1 MSKKGFFESNVE
13 EAALL
18 WLNELGYEILSGP
31 DIGPDSDY
39 PLRDSYYSV
48 ILKEKLSDALY
59 SINKG
64 LPSVAVEEAIRQI
77 TIPKEVG
84 LLDNNRA
91 FHQMINNGVEVSFRD
106 SKGNIKHDVVNVF
119 DFDNIDNND
128 FVAVNQFTVIEGQRE
143 KRPDIV
149 IFINGLPISVFEL
162 KTVSDENVTIDS
174 AFNQIKTYQD
184 QIPSLFTYN
193 AFNVISDGTE
203 AKVGTLTSNKDWYM
217 RWRTMDGKTIA
228 PNAIPQL
235 ELTIKGMFEKN
246 RILDILKSFI
256 LFQRDDSGYRKILA
270 GYHQYHAVN
279 AAIESTLDATSIDGD
294 KRIGVVWHT
303 QGSGKSLTMAFY
315 AAKLVISKE
324 LSNPTIIVITDR
336 NDLDDQL
343 FSTFAKSSDIL
354 RTNPIQADSKN
365 HLKEQL
371 NGRTSGGIIFTTIQ
385 KFTEGDNNEPLT
397 DRKNVIV
404 LVDEAHRSQ
413 YGFRANIKTTNTEAS
428 ETYGYAKYMRDA
440 LPNASYIGFTGT
452 PIETTDKN
460 TRAVFGDYISTYDM
474 TRSVEDG
481 STVKIYYESR
491 IAKIDFT
498 DEYFNIDDDYEEI
511 TEYQEETQK
520 DTLKRKW
527 ARLEAIVGSKT
538 RIETVA
544 NDIVTHFE
552 KRQETKETEV
562 GKAMIVAMSRRIA
575 VELYNEI
582 VKLRPEWHSD
592 DLNKG
597 KIKIVMTGSSS
608 DPLEWQQHI
617 GTKSTRDT
625 LARRMKDNN
634 DELELVIVRDMW
646 LTGFDVPSMHTMYID
661 KPMQGHN
668 LMQAIARVNRV
679 FGKKEGGLIV
689 DYIGIADKLKE
700 ALTQYTESDQK
711 QTGVDTE
718 LAVSVMIEKLEL
730 IRELLHH
737 HDYDKYF
744 TGDNTDKLKAI
755 METIDYII
763 DQREDRKNDY
773 LKLTSELS
781 KAYSLCSTTDEAEKY
796 NVEISFYKSVRAGI
810 IKYATDESK
819 KKTAD
824 QLDYELN
831 QLISKSLKSDE
842 VIDIMSEFGMDKP
855 DISILSDEF
864 LEGFK
869 NMEQK
874 NVAVELLKKLI
885 EGKIKMFSKKTI
897 VRSRLFSEML
907 EDSLRKY
914 QNRLVD
920 STVIIQELIN
930 LAKDITKA
938 ADEGKETGLSDDEYA
953 FYEALAS
960 NMTAKEIMG
969 TEVLK
974 EIARELTEKIKSST
988 TVDWSIRESVRS
1000 KIRFQIKV
1008 LLRKYNYPP
1017 DDEKD
1022 PNNYDKSIKLI
1033 LDQTELLFKN

>member
-1 MSKKGFFESNVE
+1 
-13 EAALL
+13 
-18 WLNELGYEILSGP
+18 
-31 DIGPDSDY
+31 
-39 PLRDSYYSV
+39 
-48 ILKEKLSDALY
+48 
-59 SINKG
+59 
-64 LPSVAVEEAIRQI
+64 
-77 TIPKEVG
+77 
-84 LLDNNRA
+84 
-91 FHQMINNGVEVSFRD
+91 
-106 SKGNIKHDVVNVF
+106 
-119 DFDNIDNND
+119 
-128 FVAVNQFTVIEGQRE
+128 
-143 KRPDIV
+143 
-149 IFINGLPISVFEL
+149 
-162 KTVSDENVTIDS
+162 
-174 AFNQIKTYQD
+174 
-184 QIPSLFTYN
+184 
-193 AFNVISDGTE
+193 
-203 AKVGTLTSNKDWYM
+203 
-217 RWRTMDGKTIA
+217 
-228 PNAIPQL
+228 
-235 ELTIKGMFEKN
+235 
-246 RILDILKSFI
+246 
-256 LFQRDDSGYRKILA
+256 
-270 GYHQYHAVN
+270 
-279 AAIESTLDATSIDGD
+279 
-294 KRIGVVWHT
+294 
-303 QGSGKSLTMAFY
+303 
-315 AAKLVISKE
+315 
-324 LSNPTIIVITDR
+324 
-336 NDLDDQL
+336 
-343 FSTFAKSSDIL
+343 
-354 RTNPIQADSKN
+354 
-365 HLKEQL
+365 
-371 NGRTSGGIIFTTIQ
+371 
-385 KFTEGDNNEPLT
+385 
-397 DRKNVIV
+397 
-404 LVDEAHRSQ
+404 
-413 YGFRANIKTTNTEAS
+413 
-428 ETYGYAKYMRDA
+428 
-440 LPNASYIGFTGT
+440 
-452 PIETTDKN
+452 
-460 TRAVFGDYISTYDM
+460 
-474 TRSVEDG
+474 
-481 STVKIYYESR
+481 
-491 IAKIDFT
+491 
-498 DEYFNIDDDYEEI
+498 
-511 TEYQEETQK
+511 
-520 DTLKRKW
+520 
-527 ARLEAIVGSKT
+527 
-538 RIETVA
+538 
-544 NDIVTHFE
+544 
-552 KRQETKETEV
+552 
-562 GKAMIVAMSRRIA
+562 
-575 VELYNEI
+575 
-582 VKLRPEWHSD
+582 
-592 DLNKG
+592 
-597 KIKIVMTGSSS
+597 
-608 DPLEWQQHI
+608 
-617 GTKSTRDT
+617 
-625 LARRMKDNN
+625 MKDNN

-646 LTGFDVPSMHTMYID
+646 LTGFDVPSLHTMYID

-679 FGKKEGGLIV
+679 FGKKEGGLVV

>member
-1 MSKKGFFESNVE
+1 MNEKRFFESNVE

-18 WLNELGYEILSGP
+18 WLEELGYEILLGP
-31 DIGPDSDY
+31 DIAPEGEY

-48 ILKEKLSDALY
+48 ILKEKLIDALY
-59 SINKG
+59 LINPK
-64 LPSVAVEEAIRQI
+64 LPSVAIEEAIRQI
-77 TIPKEVG
+77 TVSKEVG
-84 LLDNNRA
+84 LVDNNRT
-91 FHQMINNGVEVSFRD
+91 FQLMINNGIEVSFRD
-106 SKGNIKHDVVNVF
+106 KDGTIKHDTVNLF
-119 DFDNIDNND
+119 DFDSIDNND
-128 FVAVNQFTVIEGQRE
+128 FIAINQFTVIEGQKE

-149 IFINGLPISVFEL
+149 IFVNGLPISVFEL
-162 KTVSDENVTIDS
+162 KTASDENITIDS
-174 AFNQIKTYQD
+174 AFNQIQTYQD
-184 QIPSLFTYN
+184 QISSLFVYN
-193 AFNVISDGTE
+193 AFNVISDGLE

-217 RWRTMDGKTIA
+217 RWRTLDGENLA
-228 PNAIPQL
+228 PNSIPQL
-235 ELTIKGMFEKN
+235 EVTIKGMFEKN
-246 RILDILKSFI
+246 RLLDILKSFI
-256 LFQRDDSGYRKILA
+256 LFQRDENGYRKILA

-279 AAIESTLDATSIDGD
+279 AAIKSTFDATSIEGD

-324 LSNPTIIVITDR
+324 LSNPTIIVLTDR

-343 FSTFAKSSDIL
+343 FGIFAKSSDIL
-354 RTNPIQADSKN
+354 RSNPIQANTKA
-365 HLKEQL
+365 HLKELL
-371 NGRTSGGIIFTTIQ
+371 NGRSSGGIIFTTIQ
-385 KFTEGDNNEPLT
+385 KFTEDEDNEPLT
-397 DRKNVIV
+397 YRSNVIV

-413 YGFRANIKTTNTEAS
+413 YGFRANIKQSQTEAS

-452 PIETTDKN
+452 PIELTDKN

-481 STVKIYYESR
+481 STVRIYYESR

-498 DEYFNIDDDYEEI
+498 EEYFNIDDDYEEI
-511 TEYQEETQK
+511 TEYQEDSQK
-520 DTLKRKW
+520 TNLKSKW
-527 ARLEAIVGSKT
+527 SRLEAIVGSQT
-538 RIETVA
+538 RIKTIA

-575 VELYNEI
+575 VDLYNEI
-582 VKLRPEWHSD
+582 IRIRPNWHSD

-597 KIKIVMTGSSS
+597 KIKVVMTGSSS
-608 DPLEWQQHI
+608 DPIEWQKHI
-617 GTKSTRDT
+617 GTKQTRDS
-625 LARRMKDNN
+625 LSRRMKDNN

-646 LTGFDVPSMHTMYID
+646 LTGFDIPSMHTMYID

-679 FGKKEGGLIV
+679 FGKKEGGLVV

-737 HDYDKYF
+737 HNFDKYF
-744 TGDNTDKLKAI
+744 TGANTDKLKTI

-781 KAYSLCSTTDEAEKY
+781 KAYSLCSTTEEADKY
-796 NVEISFYKSVRAGI
+796 NVEISFYKAVRAGI

-819 KKTAD
+819 KKTVD
-824 QLDYELN
+824 QLDHELN
-831 QLISKSLKSDE
+831 QLISKSLQSDE
-842 VIDIMSEFGMDKP
+842 VIDIMSEIGMDKP
-855 DISILSDEF
+855 DISILSDDF

-869 NMEQK
+869 NMKQN
-874 NVAVELLKKLI
+874 NVAVELLRKLI

-930 LAKDITKA
+930 LAKEITKA
-938 ADEGKETGLSDDEYA
+938 TDEGKETGLSEDEYA

-960 NMTAKEIMG
+960 NMTAKEVMG

-988 TVDWSIRESVRS
+988 TVDWTIRESVRS

-1017 DDEKD
+1017 DDKND
-1022 PNNYDKSIKLI
+1022 PNNYDDSIKLI
-1033 LDQTELLFKN
+1033 LEQTELIFNN